1 MTTAPTT
8 EAPLLTVTPYGRN
21 TAASP
26 LRYPGGKAAL
36 ARLFGQIIDRL
47 GLTSPKYV
55 EPFAGG
61 AGAGIVLL
69 QRDQI
74 DELVINDV
82 DPAVHAFWRSVAD
95 NADELASLIAETP
108 LTVEEWRA
116 QKETYRNAD
125 PSDPLTLGFAF
136 FYLNR
141 TNRSGILNA
150 GPIGGM
156 KQTGNY
162 KIDARFNREKLA
174 ERIRAIGELSDRIT
188 VLRNDGVAVTRKY
201 ATDPSAFLY
210 VDPPYVDM
218 GGSLYMNSFT
228 HRDHAD
234 LATALDDAPESS
246 WLLTYDPSDF
256 IRYLYRRHDIREYQ
270 LSYSAHRAGK
280 ANELMIASKP
290 VAKTLET
297 HEP

>member
-1 MTTAPTT
+1 MITAPITQ
-8 EAPLLTVTPYGRN
+8 APLLTVTPYGRN

-47 GLTSPKYV
+47 DMKSPKYV

-69 QRDQI
+69 QHDQI
-74 DELVINDV
+74 HELVINDV
-82 DPAVHAFWRSVAD
+82 DPAVHAFWRSVVD
-95 NADELASLIAETP
+95 NADGLTALVADTP
-108 LTVEEWRA
+108 LTIEQWRT
-116 QKETYRNAD
+116 QKAIYRNAD
-125 PSDPLTLGFAF
+125 HSDPLALGFAF

-174 ERIRAIGELSDRIT
+174 ERIRAIGDLSDRIT

-201 ATDPSAFLY
+201 VTDPSAFLY

-218 GGSLYMNSFT
+218 GGSLYMNAFS

-234 LATALDDAPESS
+234 LARALDAAPEST

-280 ANELMIASKP
+280 ANELMITPRP

-297 HEP
+297 HEH